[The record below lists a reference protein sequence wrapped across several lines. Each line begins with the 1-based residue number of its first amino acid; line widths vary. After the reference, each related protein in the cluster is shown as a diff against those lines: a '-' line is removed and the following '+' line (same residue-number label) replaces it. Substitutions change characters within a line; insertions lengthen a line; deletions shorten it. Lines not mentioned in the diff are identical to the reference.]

1 MITLNFLGDMTELA
15 NGLKLLAKSLDIQI
29 DETGIPIEIKKVTAK
44 KLNYHFDNEYG
55 VIEYSSKTSFFRL
68 LNLWLHQYNQGQFFN
83 KQESIQFEK
92 AGVMVDCSRNAV
104 LHLDGMKIL
113 LKYMAK
119 LGLNLAM
126 LYTEDTYEVK
136 EYPYFGYLRGRY
148 TEEEL
153 KELDDYAF
161 DLGIEMVPCIQTLG
175 HLESALKYEYAR
187 SIRDTSDVVLVG
199 EPKTYEFLEKLIHS
213 ASKPFRSKR
222 IHIGMDEAFGL
233 GTGVYHMRNGSRNR
247 FEIMNEH
254 LAEVVKITEKYGLEP
269 MIWSDMYY
277 RFGSKTGDYYDLD
290 SNIPTEIIDGIPN
303 VDMVLWDYYHESEE
317 TYDILLRKHQTM
329 KKKVIFAGGVWTW
342 NGIAPNYGKS
352 FETTKASLRSCKRN
366 GIQEVFATL
375 WGDDGGETPILS
387 ALPGLQL
394 FADMSYRD
402 EVDEVQM
409 SKEFK
414 HNTGYA
420 LAEFGLLNQFDET
433 PGVAKNNINTSA
445 GSKILLWQ
453 DPLLGLFDANIAGL
467 SMEKHYLQLAEDL
480 GKLAHPNSD
489 LTSIF
494 EFYQQLAETLSLKA
508 EIGLHL
514 KKAYDSNDKELLQ
527 ESLDTAITLKGS
539 LNNLRLAH
547 RKAWMEHN
555 KPFGWE
561 VLDIRYGG
569 TIARMDTTI
578 DRVTA
583 YLNGELEE
591 IAELKETKLPFSN
604 TYNITEGTLGRG
616 FYKDIVTAGKFSGV

>member
-1 MITLNFLGDMTELA
+1 MITLHFLGNTTELA
-15 NGLKLLAKSLDIQI
+15 NGLRVLAKSLDIQI
-29 DETGIPIEIKKVTAK
+29 DKTGIPIEVKKVTAK
-44 KLNYHFDNEYG
+44 KLNYHFDGEYG
-55 VIEYSSKTSFFRL
+55 LIEYSSNTSFFRL
-68 LNLWLHQYNQGQFFN
+68 LNLWLHQYSQGQFFN

-104 LHLDGMKIL
+104 LNLDGMRIL
-113 LKYMAK
+113 LMYMAK

-175 HLESALKYEYAR
+175 HLELALKYEYAS

-233 GTGVYHMRNGSRNR
+233 GSGVYQMRNGNRNR

-254 LAEVVKITEKYGLEP
+254 LAEVVKITGKYGLEP
-269 MIWSDMYY
+269 MMWSDMYY

-290 SNIPTEIIDGIPN
+290 SNIPAEIIEGIPN

-317 TYDILLRKHQTM
+317 TYDTLLRKHQAM
-329 KKKVIFAGGVWTW
+329 KKKVIFACGIWIW

-366 GIQEVFATL
+366 GIQEVFTTL

-394 FADMSYRD
+394 FADIAYRD
-402 EVDEVQM
+402 EVDEVEM

-420 LAEFGLLNQFDET
+420 LAEFMLLNQFDET
-433 PGVAKNNINTSA
+433 PGVVKNNINTSA

-453 DPLLGLFDANIAGL
+453 DPLLGLFDANISGL
-467 SMEKHYLQLAEDL
+467 SIEKHYRQLAENMA
-480 GKLAHPNSD
+480 KLAHPNPD

-494 EFYQQLAETLSLKA
+494 EFYQQLAETLSIKA

-514 KKAYDSNDKELLQ
+514 KKAYDSDDKELLQ
-527 ESLDTAITLKGS
+527 KSLDQAITLKGA

-547 RKAWMEHN
+547 RKAWMEYN

-578 DRVTA
+578 DRVAA
-583 YLNGELEE
+583 YLNGELKE
-591 IAELKETKLPFSN
+591 IAELKEIKLPFSN
-604 TYNITEGTLGRG
+604 IYNITEGTLGRG